1 MVARDCTL
9 ASPELAPRTGRRALP
24 PYRTGRT
31 PEPLCRPPS
40 PGGALLHPH
49 GALTLSPRV
58 RPPPPGPLTRAACRL
73 DRLWDLRFAVL
84 SGHTLSVYRR
94 SDLGADGRGAEA
106 GLNEV
111 QCRASG
117 RAAANGV
124 A

>member
-1 MVARDCTL
+1 MSTALSWRS
-9 ASPELAPRTGRRALP
+9 AAAPARRAD
-24 PYRTGRT
+24 
-31 PEPLCRPPS
+31 PLLAR
-40 PGGALLHPH
+40 AN
-49 GALTLSPRV
+49 TT
-58 RPPPPGPLTRAACRL
+58 PGPLTRAACRL

-111 QCRASG
+111 RCRASG
-117 RAAANGV
+117 RAAASGV